1 MRGSVLYMGNKDWI
15 GEDGQFYG
23 SWDEWRGAN
32 NRYRQQQEQNRL
44 LEEQNRL
51 LEKQGMELEER
62 KRQEEYKEM
71 ERKRQEREREEEEIR
86 AQRANEKEQKRQ
98 EEIQRIEDNINVA
111 MVLTSYKNEEI
122 NKRKEREEKINILEN
137 KIKLYNKVKKSTS
150 LEEIEDLMIDIHN
163 EIEYTEKLLKDKE
176 MTPEILKKIALQ
188 EQKKLQQEIENLEI
202 IDYEK
207 ECNRII
213 DKFNLSVNEKAFE
226 MYTYEELYNKLP
238 SLIEEEIKVFN
249 EKTEKETSKL
259 EKQVNLLPLIIERAK
274 LLMEGINNLVNEKA
288 VEINGKYVI
297 DSIHYQFDTENYA
310 RKLLKKSNKDK
321 ETLRKEQEQ
330 IYLKGYIKIIK
341 KLNELFNQLDIPI
354 RYVNKYSNGN
364 YDNIDLEN
372 IITLLKKEIVSI
384 YEEAEMSVDK
394 NWSDRHIK
402 NLLKFEGEYLVE
414 EKIILDTLSKTSEIN
429 KEYNDIEEEKEVNE
443 ETEEN
448 LFKEEESLFKTEEKE
463 VPKKQHVSIGDT
475 IKLVTIT
482 SILIMIVVI
491 IIIIFIN

>member
-1 MRGSVLYMGNKDWI
+1 MGNKDWI
-15 GEDGQFYG
+15 GNDGQFYG

-32 NRYRQQQEQNRL
+32 NRYKQQQEQNRL

-86 AQRANEKEQKRQ
+86 TQRANEKEQKRQ

-137 KIKLYNKVKKSTS
+137 KIELYNKVQKSTS

-188 EQKKLQQEIENLEI
+188 EQKKLQQEIENLEL

-238 SLIEEEIKVFN
+238 SLIEEEIKVLN

-259 EKQVNLLPLIIERAK
+259 EKQVNLLPLIMERAK
-274 LLMEGINNLVNEKA
+274 LLMKGINNLINEKA
-288 VEINGKYVI
+288 VEINGQYVI
-297 DSIHYQFDTENYA
+297 DSIHYQFDTENYS

-330 IYLKGYIKIIK
+330 IYLKGYIKIIE
-341 KLNELFNQLDIPI
+341 KLNNLFNQLDIPI

-372 IITLLKKEIVSI
+372 IINLLQKEIVSI

-443 ETEEN
+443 EIEEN
-448 LFKEEESLFKTEEKE
+448 LFKEEESLFKEENTSYKKE
-463 VPKKQHVSIGDT
+463 TTKKQPKNIWGP
-475 IKLVTIT
+475 I
-482 SILIMIVVI
+482 IVVI
-491 IIIIFIN
+491 ILVLCFTVVFL